1 MRVVIPAMPRVSPN
15 PTLLRATTRQWGPK
29 LGLSVAD
36 QGFLSGANLI
46 LNLALARWLLA
57 ADYGAF
63 AVGFSVF
70 LFLSGFHNSLLL
82 EPMSV
87 LGPARRGHALPSYLG
102 ELVRIHAGLMVVTV
116 ALLIAISFGVPDRAL
131 GAALRALALAT
142 PAVLLFWLFRRSYY
156 LEAGPVP
163 AAVSSLIYGSS
174 MLVGAVA
181 LWRLGWLS
189 GPAAFLAMGVG
200 GAAASVWGWRRL
212 RIRFPRDRVLS
223 RGTRDPTVV
232 EHWKYGRWIAAQSV
246 LTLGST
252 YIQTFLTAGLLG
264 LDAAGTLRAMEV
276 FALPMT
282 QVITAI
288 GVLML
293 PILSAEFLAGGPG
306 RLRRKGAW
314 VVVMLVGVAA
324 LYELVL
330 LIVAAPVVHIVY
342 GGKFDQVAWLIPIQG
357 LVPFFAALAQGYSLN
372 LRALQKPQ
380 HYLIASLVAT
390 PVGIISALLFI
401 QMWGLRGAALSS
413 VLAAA
418 AFALAHY
425 VMYRFWMPPAHAS
438 TLVLEQVNR

>member
-1 MRVVIPAMPRVSPN
+1 MAEAGCQAAAGADVRIVTPAIARVAPSRAMLGS
-15 PTLLRATTRQWGPK
+15 TTRRWGPK
-29 LGLSVAD
+29 LGLSIAD
-36 QGFLSGANLI
+36 QGVLSGANLV
-46 LNLALARWLLA
+46 LNLALARWLLP

-87 LGPARRGHALPSYLG
+87 LGPARRGRGLPSYLG
-102 ELVRIHAGLMVVTV
+102 ELVRIHVGLMIVTAV
-116 ALLIAISFGVPDRAL
+116 LLVAISFGVPDAAL

-163 AAVSSLIYGSS
+163 AAISSLIYATS

-212 RIRFPRDRVLS
+212 RVRLPSRTVLS
-223 RGTRDPTVV
+223 HTLRDPTVV

-252 YIQTFLTAGLLG
+252 YIQTFLTAALLG
-264 LDAAGTLRAMEV
+264 LDAAGTVRAMEV

-288 GVLML
+288 GVLTL
-293 PILSAEFLAGGPG
+293 PILSAEFLAGG
-306 RLRRKGAW
+306 REHLRRKGTW
-314 VVVMLVGVAA
+314 VVVMLVGVAGV
-324 LYELVL
+324 YELLLLVL
-330 LIVAAPVVHIVY
+330 AAPVVHVVY
-342 GGKFDQVAWLIPIQG
+342 GG
-357 LVPFFAALAQGYSLN
+357 
-372 LRALQKPQ
+372 
-380 HYLIASLVAT
+380 
-390 PVGIISALLFI
+390 
-401 QMWGLRGAALSS
+401 
-413 VLAAA
+413 
-418 AFALAHY
+418 
-425 VMYRFWMPPAHAS
+425 
-438 TLVLEQVNR
+438 